1 MSHDQEEEEFE
12 WLFRAHFTSVART
25 VRLIVGDPA
34 RAEEITQEA
43 FAKLWK
49 QWDTLAG
56 YERPAAWAR
65 LVAVRMAVRDA
76 RRERVRPLLERR
88 SNRQPQMVV
97 PDPDLEHALRSL
109 TRMQR
114 AAVVLHYYED
124 RPVAEVA
131 TVLGVS
137 ESTIKQHLFRARHK
151 LAELLGEKVADD
163 VR

>member
-1 MSHDQEEEEFE
+1 MLHHQEEEEFE
-12 WLFRAHFTSVART
+12 WLFRANFASVART
-25 VRLIVGDPA
+25 VRLIVGDSA

-43 FAKLWK
+43 FVKLWK

-56 YERPAAWAR
+56 YERPASWAR

-76 RRERVRPLLERR
+76 RRERVRPWLERR
-88 SNRQPQMVV
+88 SSRQTQLVV
-97 PDPDLEHALRSL
+97 PDPDLEEALRSL

-131 TVLGVS
+131 AVLGVS
-137 ESTIKQHLFRARHK
+137 GSTIKQHLFRARHR
-151 LAELLGEKVADD
+151 LAELLREEVTDD

>member
-1 MSHDQEEEEFE
+1 MARHEEEEFE

-25 VRLIVGDPA
+25 VRLIVGDSA
-34 RAEEITQEA
+34 RSEEITQEA
-43 FAKLWK
+43 FAKLWA

-65 LVAVRMAVRDA
+65 LVAVRMAVRDS
-76 RRERVRPLLERR
+76 RRERARPWLERR
-88 SNRQPQMVV
+88 SDRQPQDVV
-97 PDPDLEHALRSL
+97 PDPDLERALRSL

-114 AAVVLHYYED
+114 AAVVLRYYED

-131 TVLGVS
+131 AILGVS
-137 ESTIKQHLFRARHK
+137 DSTIKQHLFRARHR
-151 LAELLGEKVADD
+151 LAELLREEVTDD